1 MEVPFYKMQGAA
13 NDFIVINN
21 MKLRLSDEQ
30 LVSLTKQVC
39 RQRFSVGSD
48 ALMALDFPQANA
60 DFRMK
65 FYNADGTEAE
75 MCGNG
80 VRCIARFAY
89 ETGIAKQQMTIET
102 KAGNVDCWRLDKRQY
117 RVQINEPSVENFDL
131 SFPETDFLVDYVKL
145 GNPGVPHVVVH
156 YPQLK
161 EIPLKEMKALA
172 QKMRSWNALD
182 RGANVNFY
190 AIDENDEV
198 TLRTFERGV
207 EDFTLACGTG
217 AVSTAYVLKKKQLV
231 QKDSVTLHVLGGIL
245 EVEEKNQHF
254 YLMGDTNIV
263 IKGYIGDEDLIV

>member
-1 MEVPFYKMQGAA
+1 MEIPFYKMQGAA

-89 ETGIAKQQMTIET
+89 ETGIAKKQMTIET

-117 RVQINEPSVENFDL
+117 RVQINEPSVESFDL
-131 SFPETDFLVDYVKL
+131 SFPETDFLLDYVEL
-145 GNPGVPHVVVH
+145 GDPGVPHLVIN
-156 YPQLK
+156 YPKLK
-161 EIPLKEMKALA
+161 EVSLADIKPLAKRL
-172 QKMRSWNALD
+172 RSWDALD
-182 RGANVNFY
+182 KGANVNFY
-190 AIDENDEV
+190 AFDENNEV
-198 TLRTFERGV
+198 ILRTFERGV

-217 AVSTAYVLKKKQLV
+217 AVSTAYVLKKKQLI
-231 QKDSVTLHVLGGIL
+231 KDDFITLRVLGGAL
-245 EVEEKNQHF
+245 EVEENNQHF
-254 YLMGDTNIV
+254 YLIGDTNIV
-263 IKGYIGDEDLIV
+263 TKGYICDEDLVI